1 MIGNDHRSS
10 KAPAA
15 RIVFCNNSSLTRLSE
30 IRCTVGRDLI
40 IKPEVL
46 GRYCV
51 KALDPRIYD
60 LVLITGAVAFA
71 DRVVPR
77 KTSVCWRRE
86 LEVVVPTSDPE
97 FWKQAIVVR
106 NLTETLELL
115 TGDVWS
121 FHFTPTRKKTQ
132 INPQAAFALGGLSAA
147 VIPFSD
153 GLDSFATSLLT
164 LADSPQ
170 MGLIGVT
177 TGRRPDT
184 RGGSRQ
190 QRVSIPFSMPG
201 SRYRL
206 RETSYRAR
214 GFVFGVMAGIA
225 ANLLEADRIIVPESG
240 QGALGPWLNPVGNEA
255 PDLRMHPFFTTS
267 LSRFLQSVFGRH
279 IKHEHPRLWKTKGE
293 TLRQL
298 RDSGL
303 DKDWWRTKSC
313 PRARKVCMNN
323 KRVQCG
329 VCSSC
334 LLRRQSLLAAGLDE
348 GKDTY
353 FWGNL
358 SAPSLRQAAE
368 ASTRDTVLN
377 DERQAKCGVY
387 DLTAL
392 ANLLDTEVGDKR
404 INYASAELAAHEGA
418 QEADVVRKLRRLL
431 EAHREEWR
439 AFIAAQKSE
448 SFLKKWLEMLQC

>member
-1 MIGNDHRSS
+1 
-10 KAPAA
+10 
-15 RIVFCNNSSLTRLSE
+15 V
-30 IRCTVGRDLI
+30 
-40 IKPEVL
+40 KP
-46 GRYCV
+46 
-51 KALDPRIYD
+51 LDPLIYD

-106 NLTETLELL
+106 NLIETLELL

-121 FHFTPTRKKTQ
+121 FHFTPTRKKTKVD
-132 INPQAAFALGGLSAA
+132 PQASFLFGGLSTA

-153 GLDSFATSLLT
+153 GLDSLATAR
-164 LADSPQ
+164 LALAHSPE
-170 MGLIGVT
+170 MGLIKVT
-177 TGRRPDT
+177 TGNRPDT
-184 RGGSRQ
+184 GGSS

-267 LSRFLQSVFGRH
+267 LSRFLKSVFDRY
-279 IKHEHPRLWKTKGE
+279 IKHEHPQLWKTKGE
-293 TLRQL
+293 TLREL
-298 RDSGL
+298 KDNGL

-313 PRARKVCMNN
+313 PRARKV
-323 KRVQCG
+323 
-329 VCSSC
+329 
-334 LLRRQSLLAAGLDE
+334 L
-348 GKDTY
+348 
-353 FWGNL
+353 
-358 SAPSLRQAAE
+358 
-368 ASTRDTVLN
+368 
-377 DERQAKCGVY
+377 
-387 DLTAL
+387 
-392 ANLLDTEVGDKR
+392 
-404 INYASAELAAHEGA
+404 HE
-418 QEADVVRKLRRLL
+418 Q
-431 EAHREEWR
+431 
-439 AFIAAQKSE
+439 
-448 SFLKKWLEMLQC
+448 